1 VVVGGGYYYSYMCM
15 RLSSEVEYEYGTLVD
30 EWHSGI
36 IFFGRCS
43 VLNCSAAVY
52 VLRYADV

>member
-36 IFFGRCS
+36 IFLVD
-43 VLNCSAAVY
+43 VLC
-52 VLRYADV
+52 